1 MSFVNSL
8 GKGMSKESGP
18 SSLWQFLIGFF
29 APFIPAII
37 GIYISTNYIDD
48 FVISTNILIMSI
60 FALPI
65 TCIGLLVYEYKKD
78 RKAMMVGTG
87 LTIFIVITT
96 IAEYLPV
103 FSS

>member
-1 MSFVNSL
+1 MSDDSN
-8 GKGMSKESGP
+8 P
-18 SSLWQFLIGFF
+18 SSLWQFLIGFLT
-29 APFIPAII
+29 PFIPSII

-65 TCIGLLVYEYKKD
+65 TCIGLPIYEYKKD
-78 RKAMMVGTG
+78 RRAMMVGTG
-87 LTIFIVITT
+87 LSFFIVITT
-96 IAEYLPV
+96 IAEYIPV

>member
-1 MSFVNSL
+1 MSDDSN
-8 GKGMSKESGP
+8 P

-29 APFIPAII
+29 TPFIPSII

-48 FVISTNILIMSI
+48 FVISTNILIMST

-65 TCIGLLVYEYKKD
+65 TCIGLLIYEYKKG
-78 RKAMMVGTG
+78 RRAMMVGTG
-87 LTIFIVITT
+87 LSFFIVITT
-96 IAEYLPV
+96 IAEYIPV

>member
-1 MSFVNSL
+1 MSSDSN
-8 GKGMSKESGP
+8 P

-29 APFIPAII
+29 TPFIPSII
-37 GIYISTNYIDD
+37 GIYISINYVDD
-48 FVISTNILIMSI
+48 FVISTDILLLSI

-65 TCIGLLVYEYKKD
+65 TCIALLVYEYKKD

-87 LTIFIVITT
+87 LSLFIVITT

>member
-1 MSFVNSL
+1 MSFVNPL
-8 GKGMSKESGP
+8 GIGMSNDSNP

-29 APFIPAII
+29 APFIPSII
-37 GIYISTNYIDD
+37 GIYISTNHIHD
-48 FVISTNILIMSI
+48 FVISTNILILSI

-65 TCIGLLVYEYKKD
+65 TCIGLLIYEYKKD

-87 LTIFIVITT
+87 LSFFIVITT

>member
-1 MSFVNSL
+1 MSDDSN
-8 GKGMSKESGP
+8 P

-29 APFIPAII
+29 TPFIPSII

-65 TCIGLLVYEYKKD
+65 TCIGLLIYEYKKD
-78 RKAMMVGTG
+78 RRAMMVGTG
-87 LTIFIVITT
+87 LSFFIVITT
-96 IAEYLPV
+96 IAEYIPV